1 MKVILSILA
10 VLLTVIM
17 VGEVQAQQPPF
28 YNDIQRFKKV
38 DSAQFPRKGQILFIG
53 SSSFTRWNDVQ
64 DYFPEHSIINRGF
77 GGSSLPD
84 LIRYAN
90 DIIFGYAP
98 KQIVIYCGENDLAA
112 SDTVSAAAVVQRF
125 ITLFT
130 MIREK
135 YPRIPVAYISMKPS
149 PSRVHLMHKMDAGN
163 WAIKAYLQEQKKT
176 VFVDTYHLML
186 DANGEPRKELF
197 VEDRLHMNNDGYAI
211 WQKALAPILK

>member
-1 MKVILSILA
+1 MKVIFSILT
-10 VLLTVIM
+10 VLLTAIM

-28 YNDIQRFKKV
+28 YNDIQRFKKA

-84 LIRYAN
+84 LIRYAD
-90 DIIFGYAP
+90 DIVFGYAP